1 MLTITQKI
9 KRKWSEAGKQ
19 LRLLYL
25 NTSLGAFQIAGAS
38 WVALLAARGFSLVE
52 IGFAE
57 SVFHVASLLF
67 EVPSGVISDVF
78 GRKKS
83 MVLSQ
88 CMMLVSSLLM
98 LVSDSMAGVLPAM
111 VFSAFGYN
119 FASGTRESL
128 AYETLKAE
136 GREAEYDGYASTD
149 MMLYTFF
156 SSLATL
162 CAGAALALG
171 YRRAYLVDIG
181 LGTVCLMSAL
191 RLRDVGYAAAGE
203 EEGRAAEEEEGR
215 AAEEEEGKNG
225 TEETVWQKIF
235 QCFRESVRFLL
246 HSRKAMELILL
257 NAAVGA
263 AATLLRFFLQA
274 RLTEKGLP
282 DAMLGPAL
290 FFMGLGGAAGARL
303 ILHCKSWSYGRV
315 FAVSAIAVAGCVAAA
330 ILPVPAVM
338 VFGGFLSALFDNFL
352 QVRSDV
358 RLNEMVPAGQRATLI
373 SVSSL
378 CFSGVMI
385 VLSPLFGLL
394 FS

>member
-98 LVSDSMAGVLPAM
+98 LVSDSMAEVLPAM

-181 LGTVCLMSAL
+181 LGVVCLMSAL

-203 EEGRAAEEEEGR
+203 EG
-215 AAEEEEGKNG
+215 GKNG
-225 TEETVWQKIF
+225 PEETVWKKIF

-282 DAMLGPAL
+282 DALLGPAL

-303 ILHCKSWSYGRV
+303 ILYCKSWSYGRV

>member
-1 MLTITQKI
+1 
-9 KRKWSEAGKQ
+9 
-19 LRLLYL
+19 
-25 NTSLGAFQIAGAS
+25 
-38 WVALLAARGFSLVE
+38 
-52 IGFAE
+52 
-57 SVFHVASLLF
+57 
-67 EVPSGVISDVF
+67 
-78 GRKKS
+78 

-203 EEGRAAEEEEGR
+203 EEGRAAEEEEG
-215 AAEEEEGKNG
+215 KNG

-330 ILPVPAVM
+330 LLPVPAVM

>member
-191 RLRDVGYAAAGE
+191 RLQDVGYAAAGE
-203 EEGRAAEEEEGR
+203 EG
-215 AAEEEEGKNG
+215 GKNG

-385 VLSPLFGLL
+385 VLSPLFGMV

>member
-191 RLRDVGYAAAGE
+191 RLQDVGYAAAGE
-203 EEGRAAEEEEGR
+203 EG
-215 AAEEEEGKNG
+215 GKNG
-225 TEETVWQKIF
+225 PEETVWKKIF

-385 VLSPLFGLL
+385 VLSPLFGAL

>member
-9 KRKWSEAGKQ
+9 KRKWFEAGKQ

-156 SSLATL
+156 SSLATF

-191 RLRDVGYAAAGE
+191 RLQDVGYAAAGE
-203 EEGRAAEEEEGR
+203 EEG
-215 AAEEEEGKNG
+215 KNG
-225 TEETVWQKIF
+225 PEETVWKKIF
-235 QCFRESVRFLL
+235 QCFRESARFLL

-315 FAVSAIAVAGCVAAA
+315 FAVCAIAVAGCVAAA

-385 VLSPLFGLL
+385 VLSPLFGMV

>member
-9 KRKWSEAGKQ
+9 KRKWFEAGKQ

-119 FASGTRESL
+119 FTSGTRESL

-181 LGTVCLMSAL
+181 LGLVCLMSAL

-203 EEGRAAEEEEGR
+203 EEG
-215 AAEEEEGKNG
+215 KNG
-225 TEETVWQKIF
+225 TEETVWKKIF
-235 QCFRESVRFLL
+235 QCFRESVLFLL

-330 ILPVPAVM
+330 LLPVPAVM

>member
-98 LVSDSMAGVLPAM
+98 LVSDSMAGVQPAM

-191 RLRDVGYAAAGE
+191 RLQDVGYAAAG
-203 EEGRAAEEEEGR
+203 
-215 AAEEEEGKNG
+215 EEEGKNG
-225 TEETVWQKIF
+225 TEETVWKKIF
-235 QCFRESVRFLL
+235 QCFRESVLFLL
-246 HSRKAMELILL
+246 HSKKAMELILL

-274 RLTEKGLP
+274 RLPEQGLP
-282 DAMLGPAL
+282 DALLGPAL
-290 FFMGLGGAAGARL
+290 FLMGLGGAAGARL
-303 ILHCKSWSYGRV
+303 ILCCRSWSYGRV
-315 FAVSAIAVAGCVAAA
+315 FAVSAITVAGCVAAA
-330 ILPVPAVM
+330 LLPVPAVM
-338 VFGGFLSALFDNFL
+338 VAGGFLSALCDNFL

-385 VLSPLFGLL
+385 VLSPLFGMV

>member
-191 RLRDVGYAAAGE
+191 RLQDVGYAAAGE
-203 EEGRAAEEEEGR
+203 EG
-215 AAEEEEGKNG
+215 GKNG
-225 TEETVWQKIF
+225 PEETVWKKIF

-263 AATLLRFFLQA
+263 AETLLRFFLQA

-282 DAMLGPAL
+282 DALLGPAL

>member
-181 LGTVCLMSAL
+181 LGVVCLMSAL
-191 RLRDVGYAAAGE
+191 RLQDVGYAAAGE
-203 EEGRAAEEEEGR
+203 EG
-215 AAEEEEGKNG
+215 GKNG
-225 TEETVWQKIF
+225 PEETVWKKIF

-330 ILPVPAVM
+330 LLPVPAVM

-385 VLSPLFGLL
+385 VLSPLFGMV

>member
-111 VFSAFGYN
+111 VFSALGYN

-171 YRRAYLVDIG
+171 YRRAYLADIG

-203 EEGRAAEEEEGR
+203 EGV
-215 AAEEEEGKNG
+215 KNG
-225 TEETVWQKIF
+225 PEETVWKKIF

-282 DAMLGPAL
+282 DALLGPAL

-303 ILHCKSWSYGRV
+303 ILRCKSWSYGRV
-315 FAVSAIAVAGCVAAA
+315 FAVSAITVASCVSAAL
-330 ILPVPAVM
+330 LPVPAVM
-338 VFGGFLSALFDNFL
+338 IAGGFLAALCDNFL
-352 QVRSDV
+352 EVRSDV

-385 VLSPLFGLL
+385 VLSPLFGMV

>member
-38 WVALLAARGFSLVE
+38 WVALLAARRFSLVE

-181 LGTVCLMSAL
+181 LGVVCLMSAL

-203 EEGRAAEEEEGR
+203 EG
-215 AAEEEEGKNG
+215 GKNG
-225 TEETVWQKIF
+225 PEETVWKKIF

>member
-9 KRKWSEAGKQ
+9 KRKWFEAGKQ

-38 WVALLAARGFSLVE
+38 WVALLAARRFSLVE

-78 GRKKS
+78 ERKKS

-191 RLRDVGYAAAGE
+191 RLQDVGYAAAG
-203 EEGRAAEEEEGR
+203 
-215 AAEEEEGKNG
+215 EEEGKNG
-225 TEETVWQKIF
+225 TEETVWKKIF
-235 QCFRESVRFLL
+235 QCFRESVLFLL
-246 HSRKAMELILL
+246 HSKKAMELILL

-274 RLTEKGLP
+274 RLPEQELP
-282 DAMLGPAL
+282 DALLGPAL
-290 FFMGLGGAAGARL
+290 FLMGLGGAAGARL
-303 ILHCKSWSYGRV
+303 ILCCRSWSYGRV
-315 FAVSAIAVAGCVAAA
+315 FAVSAITVAGCVAAA
-330 ILPVPAVM
+330 LLPVPAVM
-338 VFGGFLSALFDNFL
+338 VAGGFLSALCDNFL

-385 VLSPLFGLL
+385 VLSPLFGMV

>member
-25 NTSLGAFQIAGAS
+25 NTSLGAVQIAGAS
-38 WVALLAARGFSLVE
+38 WVARLAARGFSLVE

-119 FASGTRESL
+119 FASGIRESL

-191 RLRDVGYAAAGE
+191 RLQDVGYAAAGE
-203 EEGRAAEEEEGR
+203 EG
-215 AAEEEEGKNG
+215 GKNG
-225 TEETVWQKIF
+225 PEETVWKKIF

-385 VLSPLFGLL
+385 VLSPLFGMV

>member
-9 KRKWSEAGKQ
+9 KRKWFEAGKQ

-181 LGTVCLMSAL
+181 LGLVCLMSAL
-191 RLRDVGYAAAGE
+191 RLQDVGYAAAG
-203 EEGRAAEEEEGR
+203 
-215 AAEEEEGKNG
+215 EEEGKNG
-225 TEETVWQKIF
+225 TEETVWKKIF

-282 DAMLGPAL
+282 DALLGPAL

>member
-9 KRKWSEAGKQ
+9 KRKWFEAGKQ

-181 LGTVCLMSAL
+181 LGVVCLMSAL
-191 RLRDVGYAAAGE
+191 RLQDVGYAAAGE
-203 EEGRAAEEEEGR
+203 EG
-215 AAEEEEGKNG
+215 GKNG
-225 TEETVWQKIF
+225 PEETVWKKIF

>member
-156 SSLATL
+156 SSLATF

-191 RLRDVGYAAAGE
+191 RLQDVGYAAAGE
-203 EEGRAAEEEEGR
+203 EG
-215 AAEEEEGKNG
+215 GKNG
-225 TEETVWQKIF
+225 PEETVWKKIF

-358 RLNEMVPAGQRATLI
+358 RLNEMVPAGQRVTLI

>member
-9 KRKWSEAGKQ
+9 KRKWFEAGKQ

-67 EVPSGVISDVF
+67 EVPSRVISDVF

-191 RLRDVGYAAAGE
+191 RLQDVGYAAAGE
-203 EEGRAAEEEEGR
+203 EG
-215 AAEEEEGKNG
+215 GKNG
-225 TEETVWQKIF
+225 PEETVWKKIF

>member
-9 KRKWSEAGKQ
+9 KRKWFEAGKQ

-191 RLRDVGYAAAGE
+191 RLQDVGYAAAGE
-203 EEGRAAEEEEGR
+203 EG
-215 AAEEEEGKNG
+215 GKNG
-225 TEETVWQKIF
+225 PEETVWKKIF

-385 VLSPLFGLL
+385 VLSPLFGMV

>member
-9 KRKWSEAGKQ
+9 KRKWFEAGKQ

-181 LGTVCLMSAL
+181 LGAVCLMSAL
-191 RLRDVGYAAAGE
+191 RLQDVGYAAAG
-203 EEGRAAEEEEGR
+203 
-215 AAEEEEGKNG
+215 EEEGKNG
-225 TEETVWQKIF
+225 TEETVWKKIF
-235 QCFRESVRFLL
+235 QCFRESVLFLL

-274 RLTEKGLP
+274 RLPEQGLP
-282 DAMLGPAL
+282 DALLGPAL
-290 FFMGLGGAAGARL
+290 FLMGLGGAAGARL
-303 ILHCKSWSYGRV
+303 ILCCRSWSYGRV
-315 FAVSAIAVAGCVAAA
+315 FAVSAITVAGCVAAA
-330 ILPVPAVM
+330 LLPVPAVM
-338 VFGGFLSALFDNFL
+338 VAGGFLSALCDNFL

-385 VLSPLFGLL
+385 VLSPLFGMV

>member
-9 KRKWSEAGKQ
+9 KRKWFEAGKQ

-136 GREAEYDGYASTD
+136 DREAEYDGYASMD

-191 RLRDVGYAAAGE
+191 RLQDVGYAAAGE
-203 EEGRAAEEEEGR
+203 EEG
-215 AAEEEEGKNG
+215 KNG
-225 TEETVWQKIF
+225 PEETVWKKIF
-235 QCFRESVRFLL
+235 QCFWESVLFLL

-282 DAMLGPAL
+282 DALLGPAL

>member
-38 WVALLAARGFSLVE
+38 WVALLAARRFSLVE

-162 CAGAALALG
+162 CAGAALSLG
-171 YRRAYLVDIG
+171 YRRAYLVDIA
-181 LGTVCLMSAL
+181 LGVVCLMSAL
-191 RLRDVGYAAAGE
+191 RLKSVKCPATEDE
-203 EEGRAAEEEEGR
+203 EAKSGSKERAW
-215 AAEEEEGKNG
+215 K
-225 TEETVWQKIF
+225 KIV

-246 HSRKAMELILL
+246 HSRKAMKLILL

-274 RLTEKGLP
+274 RLTENGLKE
-282 DAMLGPAL
+282 ALLGPAL
-290 FFMGLGGAAGARL
+290 FLVGMGGTAGARL
-303 ILHCKSWSYGRV
+303 ILCCKSWSYGRV
-315 FAVSAIAVAGCVAAA
+315 FAVSAITVAGCVAASF
-330 ILPVPAVM
+330 LPAPAVM
-338 VFGGFLSALFDNFL
+338 IAGGFLAALCDNFL

-373 SVSSL
+373 SVSAL

-385 VLSPLFGLL
+385 VLSPLFGML

>member
-191 RLRDVGYAAAGE
+191 RLQDVGYAAAG
-203 EEGRAAEEEEGR
+203 
-215 AAEEEEGKNG
+215 EEEGKNG

-330 ILPVPAVM
+330 LLPVPAVM

-385 VLSPLFGLL
+385 VLSPLFGMV

>member
-191 RLRDVGYAAAGE
+191 RLQDVGYA
-203 EEGRAAEEEEGR
+203 

-225 TEETVWQKIF
+225 PEETVWQKIF

>member
-191 RLRDVGYAAAGE
+191 RLQDVGYAAAGE
-203 EEGRAAEEEEGR
+203 EG
-215 AAEEEEGKNG
+215 GKNG
-225 TEETVWQKIF
+225 PEETVWKKIF

-303 ILHCKSWSYGRV
+303 ILYCKSWSYGRV

-330 ILPVPAVM
+330 LLPVPAVM

>member
-9 KRKWSEAGKQ
+9 KRKWFEAGKQ

-171 YRRAYLVDIG
+171 YRRVYLVDIG

-191 RLRDVGYAAAGE
+191 RLQDVGYAAAGE
-203 EEGRAAEEEEGR
+203 EG
-215 AAEEEEGKNG
+215 GKNG
-225 TEETVWQKIF
+225 PEETVWKKIF

>member
-9 KRKWSEAGKQ
+9 KRKWFEAGKQ

-98 LVSDSMAGVLPAM
+98 LVSDTMAGVLPAM

-191 RLRDVGYAAAGE
+191 RLQDVGYAAAG
-203 EEGRAAEEEEGR
+203 
-215 AAEEEEGKNG
+215 EEEGKNG
-225 TEETVWQKIF
+225 TEETVWKKIF
-235 QCFRESVRFLL
+235 QCFRESVLFLL
-246 HSRKAMELILL
+246 HSKKAMELILL

-274 RLTEKGLP
+274 RLPEQGLP
-282 DAMLGPAL
+282 DALLGPAL
-290 FFMGLGGAAGARL
+290 FLMGLGGAAGARL
-303 ILHCKSWSYGRV
+303 ILCCRSWSYGRV
-315 FAVSAIAVAGCVAAA
+315 FAVSAITVAGCVAAA
-330 ILPVPAVM
+330 LLPVPAVM
-338 VFGGFLSALFDNFL
+338 VAGGFLSALCDNFL

-385 VLSPLFGLL
+385 VLSPLFGMV

>member
-181 LGTVCLMSAL
+181 LGMVCLMSAL
-191 RLRDVGYAAAGE
+191 RLQDVGYAAAG
-203 EEGRAAEEEEGR
+203 
-215 AAEEEEGKNG
+215 EEEGKNG
-225 TEETVWQKIF
+225 TEETVWKKIF

-330 ILPVPAVM
+330 LLPVPAVM

>member
-171 YRRAYLVDIG
+171 YRRAYLADIG

-203 EEGRAAEEEEGR
+203 EGV
-215 AAEEEEGKNG
+215 KNG
-225 TEETVWQKIF
+225 PEETVWKKIF

-282 DAMLGPAL
+282 DALLGPAL

-303 ILHCKSWSYGRV
+303 ILRCKSWSYGRV
-315 FAVSAIAVAGCVAAA
+315 FAVSAITVAGCVSAAL
-330 ILPVPAVM
+330 LPVPAVM
-338 VFGGFLSALFDNFL
+338 IAGGFLAALCDNFL
-352 QVRSDV
+352 EVRSDV

-385 VLSPLFGLL
+385 VLSPLFGMV

>member
-171 YRRAYLVDIG
+171 YRRAYLADIG

-203 EEGRAAEEEEGR
+203 EGV
-215 AAEEEEGKNG
+215 KNG
-225 TEETVWQKIF
+225 PEETVWKKIF

-282 DAMLGPAL
+282 DALLGPAL

-303 ILHCKSWSYGRV
+303 ILRCKSWSYGRV
-315 FAVSAIAVAGCVAAA
+315 FAVSAITVAGCVSAAL
-330 ILPVPAVM
+330 LPVLAVM
-338 VFGGFLSALFDNFL
+338 IAGGFLAALCDNFL
-352 QVRSDV
+352 EVRSDV

-385 VLSPLFGLL
+385 VLSPLFGMV

>member
-9 KRKWSEAGKQ
+9 KRKWFEAGKQ

-203 EEGRAAEEEEGR
+203 EG
-215 AAEEEEGKNG
+215 GKNG
-225 TEETVWQKIF
+225 PEETVWKKIF

>member
-181 LGTVCLMSAL
+181 LGVVCLMSAL
-191 RLRDVGYAAAGE
+191 RLQDVGYAAAGE
-203 EEGRAAEEEEGR
+203 EEG
-215 AAEEEEGKNG
+215 KNG
-225 TEETVWQKIF
+225 PEETVWKKIF

-263 AATLLRFFLQA
+263 TATLLRFFLQA

-330 ILPVPAVM
+330 LLPVPAVM

>member
-191 RLRDVGYAAAGE
+191 RLQDVGYAAAGE
-203 EEGRAAEEEEGR
+203 EEG
-215 AAEEEEGKNG
+215 KNG
-225 TEETVWQKIF
+225 PEETVWKKIF

-282 DAMLGPAL
+282 DALLGPAL

>member
-9 KRKWSEAGKQ
+9 KRKWFEAGKQ

-128 AYETLKAE
+128 AYETLKAK

-181 LGTVCLMSAL
+181 LGVVCLMSAL
-191 RLRDVGYAAAGE
+191 RLQDVGYAAAGE
-203 EEGRAAEEEEGR
+203 EG
-215 AAEEEEGKNG
+215 GKNG
-225 TEETVWQKIF
+225 PEETVWKKIF

-330 ILPVPAVM
+330 LLPVPAVM

>member
-111 VFSAFGYN
+111 VFYAFGYN

-181 LGTVCLMSAL
+181 LGVVCLMSAL
-191 RLRDVGYAAAGE
+191 RLQDVGYAAAGE
-203 EEGRAAEEEEGR
+203 EG
-215 AAEEEEGKNG
+215 GKNG
-225 TEETVWQKIF
+225 PEETVWKKIF

>member
-181 LGTVCLMSAL
+181 LGVVCLMSAL
-191 RLRDVGYAAAGE
+191 RLQDVGYAAAG
-203 EEGRAAEEEEGR
+203 
-215 AAEEEEGKNG
+215 EEEGKNG

-246 HSRKAMELILL
+246 HIRKAMELILL

>member
-191 RLRDVGYAAAGE
+191 RLQDVGYAAAG
-203 EEGRAAEEEEGR
+203 
-215 AAEEEEGKNG
+215 EEEGKNG

-330 ILPVPAVM
+330 LLPVPAVM

>member
-191 RLRDVGYAAAGE
+191 RLQDVGYAAAGE
-203 EEGRAAEEEEGR
+203 EEG
-215 AAEEEEGKNG
+215 KNG
-225 TEETVWQKIF
+225 PEETVWKKIF

-330 ILPVPAVM
+330 LLPVPAVM

>member
-9 KRKWSEAGKQ
+9 KRKWFEAGKQ

-191 RLRDVGYAAAGE
+191 RLQDVGYAAAGE
-203 EEGRAAEEEEGR
+203 EG
-215 AAEEEEGKNG
+215 GKNG
-225 TEETVWQKIF
+225 PEETVWKKIF

-303 ILHCKSWSYGRV
+303 ILYCKSWSYGRV

-330 ILPVPAVM
+330 LLPVPAVM

>member
-191 RLRDVGYAAAGE
+191 RLQDVGYAAAGE
-203 EEGRAAEEEEGR
+203 EEG
-215 AAEEEEGKNG
+215 KNG
-225 TEETVWQKIF
+225 PEETVWKKIF

-282 DAMLGPAL
+282 DALLGPAL

-330 ILPVPAVM
+330 LLPVPAVM

>member
-9 KRKWSEAGKQ
+9 KRKWFEAGKQ

-191 RLRDVGYAAAGE
+191 RLQDVGYAAAGE
-203 EEGRAAEEEEGR
+203 EEG
-215 AAEEEEGKNG
+215 KNG
-225 TEETVWQKIF
+225 PEETVWKKIF

-303 ILHCKSWSYGRV
+303 ILRCKSWSYGRV
-315 FAVSAIAVAGCVAAA
+315 FAVSAITVAGCVSAAL
-330 ILPVPAVM
+330 LPVPAVM
-338 VFGGFLSALFDNFL
+338 IAGGFLAALCDNFL
-352 QVRSDV
+352 EVRSDV

-385 VLSPLFGLL
+385 VLSPLFGMV